1 MSIGRAPRAA
11 FEFVAKAARST
22 IRPDRASCL
31 VGEDG
36 FEANAYDAY
45 LAGMRWAA
53 TQYAK
58 AQKAAMETRQPNQA
72 AQLHFQRKGRTFD
85 GKRESALA
93 MMDTLS
99 KALGEDFWVFES
111 YEKNG
116 KRVYADETGAEHA
129 APNGFYDQNGVH
141 IDLNAGNDG
150 RGVMLYTLGHELTHY
165 IRQNSPEKFKAFAD
179 LIMESF
185 GNRGV
190 SADAL
195 IQEQIAKAARNGRN
209 IGYETAYEEMIADS
223 METILA
229 DGKAL
234 ERLGQIQQKEPSL
247 GQTIRQW
254 AKDTAEKIRAV
265 VNAYKGE
272 KADSLEGRITAQLEQ
287 VLPEL
292 EALYAEGLADASG
305 TGRAETREG
314 AKKAAPEGGVKYQAR
329 SNGSLDEAEIEAIQ
343 KIGRRS
349 LNSFTS
355 ADIRATE
362 ALARRYYQEMGE
374 KSPFFRAWFGDWR
387 ANDNDT
393 AVQIATQQ
401 ADARGSVLNADTGW
415 NVQISGKVFNETKNH
430 TASYNV
436 AAQQY
441 LPYINDIVSKAVL
454 LDSFGVDSK
463 KAKSSNSL
471 LMHSLYA
478 VADIGN
484 GPEVLKLFVE
494 EMNNPNSSDTNKRA
508 YQLQNIEKYRATE
521 KSSQKTASSISSAAG
536 TIHTVADLF
545 AYVKSQ
551 DSHFAP
557 NPPSKVVNADGTPKV
572 VYHGT
577 NAEFTV
583 FHSSN
588 GTYWFSESMDYAEAM
603 AEERGG
609 NEIMEAFLDIKE
621 PYYAKLSP
629 GKFSDPNSE
638 AQIIREARAGGY
650 DGVVIEADTTNE
662 LLKDTFYVVFSPNQI
677 KSATQNIGTF
687 DKGNPDTR
695 FSLRG
700 VNQDGIEVY
709 ETSEETKELSWK
721 ERKKQYIDLMRN
733 EYRGRTAKFER
744 NGHVYYAEF
753 DRQHISKPIY
763 GERGSDSLGHDALIN
778 TGADGEIFN
787 LVEHSQYDY
796 SKPDT
801 KAHKDTDYFD
811 YFVKTV
817 QIDGIVFDVI
827 ADVKK
832 QYGQPGG
839 YTYTLKL
846 NENKAIKASLVK
858 EGQNASL
865 NGPGDTL
872 IAKANVAQRTQN
884 VNRNLSRELE
894 GSLHSDRD
902 AGSAGPY
909 AYDSLVSKPDMAVTR
924 LSGDVPGNRADVI
937 YQAKQNAAKIGRF
950 NSKDGSVS
958 VYVKDMDSDVIIG
971 RDGLKHSIDRRLDV
985 NAPVILKA
993 GEILSNSIRINEM
1006 TPKLDNASNS
1016 YVLIGAAENGDGEIY
1031 VVRSVVNRFKNEL
1044 VSMDVLYA
1052 INAKKEPAALL
1063 PLSTEKSALGTGSTI
1078 SISEL
1083 LDYVNDY
1090 FPDILPEE
1098 VLKHY
1103 GHESRPE
1110 GKLGE
1115 SVLYSDRD
1123 PEAVKRNQILERQ
1136 NEDLKDTVQYLK
1148 ELVRLQGKVTDGTV
1162 YSRNSVEWAGK
1173 QMMKEANA
1181 KGDIRELTE
1190 ILEKTYRA
1198 MGEGSEDM
1206 TQLIDQAAGWL
1217 ADHRK
1222 TEKPR
1227 LDSYAEGILK
1237 EMKGRSQEGKGI
1249 DEVPRK
1255 IGYAAQ
1261 CGLTGIE

>member
-1 MSIGRAPRAA
+1 M
-11 FEFVAKAARST
+11 
-22 IRPDRASCL
+22 
-31 VGEDG
+31 
-36 FEANAYDAY
+36 
-45 LAGMRWAA
+45 
-53 TQYAK
+53 
-58 AQKAAMETRQPNQA
+58 
-72 AQLHFQRKGRTFD
+72 
-85 GKRESALA
+85 
-93 MMDTLS
+93 
-99 KALGEDFWVFES
+99 
-111 YEKNG
+111 
-116 KRVYADETGAEHA
+116 
-129 APNGFYDQNGVH
+129 
-141 IDLNAGNDG
+141 
-150 RGVMLYTLGHELTHY
+150 
-165 IRQNSPEKFKAFAD
+165 
-179 LIMESF
+179 
-185 GNRGV
+185 
-190 SADAL
+190 
-195 IQEQIAKAARNGRN
+195 
-209 IGYETAYEEMIADS
+209 
-223 METILA
+223 
-229 DGKAL
+229 
-234 ERLGQIQQKEPSL
+234 
-247 GQTIRQW
+247 
-254 AKDTAEKIRAV
+254 
-265 VNAYKGE
+265 YKGE
-272 KADSLEGRITAQLEQ
+272 RADSLEGRITAQLEQ

-292 EALYAEGLADASG
+292 EELYAEGLADASG
-305 TGRAETREG
+305 TGRPEIREG

-362 ALARRYYQEMGE
+362 ALAGRYYQEMGE

-415 NVQISGKVFNETKNH
+415 TVQSSGKVFNETKNH

-508 YQLQNIEKYRATE
+508 YQLQNIEKYRAAE

-638 AQIIREARAGGY
+638 AQIIREAKAGGY

-687 DKGNPDTR
+687 DKGNPDIR
-695 FSLRG
+695 FSLRD
-700 VNQDGIEVY
+700 VEIE
-709 ETSEETKELSWK
+709 
-721 ERKKQYIDLMRN
+721 RQYIDFNNKLARD
-733 EYRGRTAKFER
+733 AKEKET
-744 NGHVYYAEF
+744 VASL
-753 DRQHISKPIY
+753 I
-763 GERGSDSLGHDALIN
+763 ERGKVTVIPEGSIAENLLAINWNDGKEARKAIRNVLKPFLGVTVEFTYNGENATAYLTKSGSNHTLAGANTLKKGAALSAYYSLVQNAEYSYSGHPDHSAVSLN
-778 TGADGEIFN
+778 TDW
-787 LVEHSQYDY
+787 
-796 SKPDT
+796 
-801 KAHKDTDYFD
+801 D
-811 YFVKTV
+811 YFV
-817 QIDGIVFDVI
+817 
-827 ADVKK
+827 
-832 QYGQPGG
+832 
-839 YTYTLKL
+839 
-846 NENKAIKASLVK
+846 S
-858 EGQNASL
+858 
-865 NGPGDTL
+865 
-872 IAKANVAQRTQN
+872 VAE
-884 VNRNLSRELE
+884 V
-894 GSLHSDRD
+894 
-902 AGSAGPY
+902 
-909 AYDSLVSKPDMAVTR
+909 
-924 LSGDVPGNRADVI
+924 
-937 YQAKQNAAKIGRF
+937 
-950 NSKDGSVS
+950 DGSTVPL
-958 VYVKDMDSDVIIG
+958 VFAI
-971 RDGLKHSIDRRLDV
+971 
-985 NAPVILKA
+985 
-993 GEILSNSIRINEM
+993 
-1006 TPKLDNASNS
+1006 
-1016 YVLIGAAENGDGEIY
+1016 
-1031 VVRSVVNRFKNEL
+1031 RSVDFETRSQIYSIATKRN
-1044 VSMDVLYA
+1044 
-1052 INAKKEPAALL
+1052 P
-1063 PLSTEKSALGTGSTI
+1063 GSTHDRVNQKTDGALPNYG
-1078 SISEL
+1078 EL
-1083 LDYVNDY
+1083 
-1090 FPDILPEE
+1090 PDSKAMVSHAE
-1098 VLKHY
+1098 
-1103 GHESRPE
+1103 
-1110 GKLGE
+1110 E
-1115 SVLYSDRD
+1115 SVNTKLSDRD

-1237 EMKGRSQEGKGI
+1237 EMKGRSPGGKG
-1249 DEVPRK
+1249 RR
-1255 IGYAAQ
+1255 
-1261 CGLTGIE
+1261 

>member
-1 MSIGRAPRAA
+1 M
-11 FEFVAKAARST
+11 
-22 IRPDRASCL
+22 
-31 VGEDG
+31 
-36 FEANAYDAY
+36 
-45 LAGMRWAA
+45 
-53 TQYAK
+53 
-58 AQKAAMETRQPNQA
+58 
-72 AQLHFQRKGRTFD
+72 
-85 GKRESALA
+85 
-93 MMDTLS
+93 
-99 KALGEDFWVFES
+99 
-111 YEKNG
+111 
-116 KRVYADETGAEHA
+116 
-129 APNGFYDQNGVH
+129 
-141 IDLNAGNDG
+141 
-150 RGVMLYTLGHELTHY
+150 
-165 IRQNSPEKFKAFAD
+165 
-179 LIMESF
+179 
-185 GNRGV
+185 
-190 SADAL
+190 
-195 IQEQIAKAARNGRN
+195 
-209 IGYETAYEEMIADS
+209 
-223 METILA
+223 
-229 DGKAL
+229 
-234 ERLGQIQQKEPSL
+234 
-247 GQTIRQW
+247 
-254 AKDTAEKIRAV
+254 
-265 VNAYKGE
+265 YKGE

-292 EALYAEGLADASG
+292 EELYAEGLADASG

-436 AAQQY
+436 AAQKY

-508 YQLQNIEKYRATE
+508 YQLQNIEKYRAAE

-609 NEIMEAFLDIKE
+609 NEMMEAFLDIKE

-638 AQIIREARAGGY
+638 AQIIREAKAGGY

-687 DKGNPDTR
+687 DKGNPDIR

-700 VNQDGIEVY
+700 VNQEGIEVY
-709 ETSEETKELSWK
+709 ETS
-721 ERKKQYIDLMRN
+721 
-733 EYRGRTAKFER
+733 
-744 NGHVYYAEF
+744 AE
-753 DRQHISKPIY
+753 
-763 GERGSDSLGHDALIN
+763 
-778 TGADGEIFN
+778 
-787 LVEHSQYDY
+787 
-796 SKPDT
+796 
-801 KAHKDTDYFD
+801 
-811 YFVKTV
+811 
-817 QIDGIVFDVI
+817 
-827 ADVKK
+827 
-832 QYGQPGG
+832 
-839 YTYTLKL
+839 
-846 NENKAIKASLVK
+846 
-858 EGQNASL
+858 
-865 NGPGDTL
+865 
-872 IAKANVAQRTQN
+872 
-884 VNRNLSRELE
+884 
-894 GSLHSDRD
+894 
-902 AGSAGPY
+902 PY

-937 YQAKQNAAKIGRF
+937 YQAKQNAARIGRF
-950 NSKDGSVS
+950 NPKDGSVS
-958 VYVKDMDSDVIIG
+958 VHVKDIDTDVILG
-971 RDGLKHSIDRRLDV
+971 TAGLKHSLDRRFDV
-985 NAPVILKA
+985 NAPVTVMAGSIL
-993 GEILSNSIRINEM
+993 ENSVRVNEM
-1006 TPKLDNASNS
+1006 TAQHPNANQS
-1016 YVLIGAAENGDGEIY
+1016 YVLIGAAQGSNGQLY
-1031 VVRSVVNRFKNEL
+1031 VVRSVVNQFSNE
-1044 VSMDVLYA
+1044 VTSMDVLYA
-1052 INAKKEPAALL
+1052 YNAKTEPTLGIKEGTGRETIPNGPRRNAA
-1063 PLSTEKSALGTGSTI
+1063 TITGSTI

-1173 QMMKEANA
+1173 QMMKEAKA

-1237 EMKGRSQEGKGI
+1237 EMKGRSPGGKGH
-1249 DEVPRK
+1249 R
-1255 IGYAAQ
+1255 
-1261 CGLTGIE
+1261 

>member
-1 MSIGRAPRAA
+1 M
-11 FEFVAKAARST
+11 
-22 IRPDRASCL
+22 
-31 VGEDG
+31 
-36 FEANAYDAY
+36 
-45 LAGMRWAA
+45 
-53 TQYAK
+53 
-58 AQKAAMETRQPNQA
+58 
-72 AQLHFQRKGRTFD
+72 
-85 GKRESALA
+85 
-93 MMDTLS
+93 
-99 KALGEDFWVFES
+99 
-111 YEKNG
+111 
-116 KRVYADETGAEHA
+116 
-129 APNGFYDQNGVH
+129 
-141 IDLNAGNDG
+141 
-150 RGVMLYTLGHELTHY
+150 
-165 IRQNSPEKFKAFAD
+165 
-179 LIMESF
+179 
-185 GNRGV
+185 
-190 SADAL
+190 
-195 IQEQIAKAARNGRN
+195 
-209 IGYETAYEEMIADS
+209 
-223 METILA
+223 
-229 DGKAL
+229 
-234 ERLGQIQQKEPSL
+234 
-247 GQTIRQW
+247 
-254 AKDTAEKIRAV
+254 
-265 VNAYKGE
+265 YKGE

-292 EALYAEGLADASG
+292 EELYAEGLADASG

-415 NVQISGKVFNETKNH
+415 NVQISGKVFNETRSHN
-430 TASYNV
+430 ALNNV
-436 AAQQY
+436 AARQY

-508 YQLQNIEKYRATE
+508 YQLQNIEKA
-521 KSSQKTASSISSAAG
+521 SAASVRVQG
-536 TIHTVADLF
+536 KAPSSVTNTADTIRTVADLF
-545 AYVKSQ
+545 AYVKRK
-551 DSHFAP
+551 DSNFSP
-557 NPPSKVVNADGTPKV
+557 NPSSKVVNADGTPKA

-638 AQIIREARAGGY
+638 AQIIREARAGGH

-687 DKGNPDTR
+687 DKGNPDIR

-700 VNQDGIEVY
+700 VNQEGIEVY
-709 ETSEETKELSWK
+709 ET
-721 ERKKQYIDLMRN
+721 
-733 EYRGRTAKFER
+733 
-744 NGHVYYAEF
+744 
-753 DRQHISKPIY
+753 
-763 GERGSDSLGHDALIN
+763 
-778 TGADGEIFN
+778 
-787 LVEHSQYDY
+787 
-796 SKPDT
+796 
-801 KAHKDTDYFD
+801 
-811 YFVKTV
+811 
-817 QIDGIVFDVI
+817 
-827 ADVKK
+827 
-832 QYGQPGG
+832 
-839 YTYTLKL
+839 
-846 NENKAIKASLVK
+846 
-858 EGQNASL
+858 
-865 NGPGDTL
+865 
-872 IAKANVAQRTQN
+872 
-884 VNRNLSRELE
+884 
-894 GSLHSDRD
+894 
-902 AGSAGPY
+902 SAGPY

-937 YQAKQNAAKIGRF
+937 YQAKQNAARIGRF

-958 VYVKDMDSDVIIG
+958 VHVKDIDTDVILG
-971 RDGLKHSIDRRLDV
+971 TAGLKHSLDRRFDV
-985 NAPVILKA
+985 NAPVTVMAGSIL
-993 GEILSNSIRINEM
+993 ENSVRVNEM
-1006 TPKLDNASNS
+1006 TAQHPNANQS
-1016 YVLIGAAENGDGEIY
+1016 YVLIGAAQGSNGQLY
-1031 VVRSVVNRFKNEL
+1031 VVRSVVNQFSNE
-1044 VSMDVLYA
+1044 VTSMDVLYA
-1052 INAKKEPAALL
+1052 YNAKTEPTLGIKEGTGRETIPNGPRRNAA
-1063 PLSTEKSALGTGSTI
+1063 TITGSTI

-1173 QMMKEANA
+1173 QMMKEAKA

-1206 TQLIDQAAGWL
+1206 AQLIDQAAGWL

-1237 EMKGRSQEGKGI
+1237 EMKGRSPGGKGH
-1249 DEVPRK
+1249 R
-1255 IGYAAQ
+1255 
-1261 CGLTGIE
+1261 

>member
-1 MSIGRAPRAA
+1 M
-11 FEFVAKAARST
+11 
-22 IRPDRASCL
+22 
-31 VGEDG
+31 
-36 FEANAYDAY
+36 
-45 LAGMRWAA
+45 
-53 TQYAK
+53 
-58 AQKAAMETRQPNQA
+58 
-72 AQLHFQRKGRTFD
+72 
-85 GKRESALA
+85 
-93 MMDTLS
+93 
-99 KALGEDFWVFES
+99 
-111 YEKNG
+111 
-116 KRVYADETGAEHA
+116 
-129 APNGFYDQNGVH
+129 
-141 IDLNAGNDG
+141 
-150 RGVMLYTLGHELTHY
+150 
-165 IRQNSPEKFKAFAD
+165 
-179 LIMESF
+179 
-185 GNRGV
+185 
-190 SADAL
+190 
-195 IQEQIAKAARNGRN
+195 
-209 IGYETAYEEMIADS
+209 
-223 METILA
+223 
-229 DGKAL
+229 
-234 ERLGQIQQKEPSL
+234 
-247 GQTIRQW
+247 
-254 AKDTAEKIRAV
+254 
-265 VNAYKGE
+265 YKGE

-292 EALYAEGLADASG
+292 EELYAEGLADASG
-305 TGRAETREG
+305 TGRPEIREG

-415 NVQISGKVFNETKNH
+415 NVQISGKVFNETRSHN
-430 TASYNV
+430 ALNNV
-436 AAQQY
+436 AARQY
-441 LPYINDIVSKAVL
+441 LPYINDIVNKAVL

-508 YQLQNIEKYRATE
+508 YQLQNIEKA
-521 KSSQKTASSISSAAG
+521 SAASVRVQG
-536 TIHTVADLF
+536 KAPSSVTNTADTIRTVADLF
-545 AYVKSQ
+545 AYVKRK
-551 DSHFAP
+551 DSNFSP
-557 NPPSKVVNADGTPKV
+557 NPSSKVVNADGTPKA

-638 AQIIREARAGGY
+638 AQIIREARAGGH

-687 DKGNPDTR
+687 DKGNPDIR

-700 VNQDGIEVY
+700 VNQEGIEVY
-709 ETSEETKELSWK
+709 ET
-721 ERKKQYIDLMRN
+721 
-733 EYRGRTAKFER
+733 
-744 NGHVYYAEF
+744 
-753 DRQHISKPIY
+753 
-763 GERGSDSLGHDALIN
+763 
-778 TGADGEIFN
+778 
-787 LVEHSQYDY
+787 
-796 SKPDT
+796 
-801 KAHKDTDYFD
+801 
-811 YFVKTV
+811 
-817 QIDGIVFDVI
+817 
-827 ADVKK
+827 
-832 QYGQPGG
+832 
-839 YTYTLKL
+839 
-846 NENKAIKASLVK
+846 
-858 EGQNASL
+858 
-865 NGPGDTL
+865 
-872 IAKANVAQRTQN
+872 
-884 VNRNLSRELE
+884 
-894 GSLHSDRD
+894 
-902 AGSAGPY
+902 SAGPY

-937 YQAKQNAAKIGRF
+937 YQAKQNAARIGRF

-958 VYVKDMDSDVIIG
+958 VHVKDIDTDVILG
-971 RDGLKHSIDRRLDV
+971 TAGLKHSLDRRFDV
-985 NAPVILKA
+985 NAPVTVMAGSIL
-993 GEILSNSIRINEM
+993 ENSVRVNEM
-1006 TPKLDNASNS
+1006 TAQHPNANQS
-1016 YVLIGAAENGDGEIY
+1016 YVLIGAAQGSNGQLY
-1031 VVRSVVNRFKNEL
+1031 VVRSVVNQFSNE
-1044 VSMDVLYA
+1044 VTSMDVLYA
-1052 INAKKEPAALL
+1052 YNAKTEPTLGIKEGTGRETIPNGPRRNAA
-1063 PLSTEKSALGTGSTI
+1063 TITGSTI

-1237 EMKGRSQEGKGI
+1237 EMKGRSPGGKGH
-1249 DEVPRK
+1249 R
-1255 IGYAAQ
+1255 
-1261 CGLTGIE
+1261 

>member
-1 MSIGRAPRAA
+1 M
-11 FEFVAKAARST
+11 
-22 IRPDRASCL
+22 
-31 VGEDG
+31 
-36 FEANAYDAY
+36 
-45 LAGMRWAA
+45 
-53 TQYAK
+53 
-58 AQKAAMETRQPNQA
+58 
-72 AQLHFQRKGRTFD
+72 
-85 GKRESALA
+85 
-93 MMDTLS
+93 
-99 KALGEDFWVFES
+99 
-111 YEKNG
+111 
-116 KRVYADETGAEHA
+116 
-129 APNGFYDQNGVH
+129 
-141 IDLNAGNDG
+141 
-150 RGVMLYTLGHELTHY
+150 
-165 IRQNSPEKFKAFAD
+165 
-179 LIMESF
+179 
-185 GNRGV
+185 
-190 SADAL
+190 
-195 IQEQIAKAARNGRN
+195 
-209 IGYETAYEEMIADS
+209 
-223 METILA
+223 
-229 DGKAL
+229 
-234 ERLGQIQQKEPSL
+234 
-247 GQTIRQW
+247 
-254 AKDTAEKIRAV
+254 
-265 VNAYKGE
+265 YKGE

-292 EALYAEGLADASG
+292 EELYAEGLADASG
-305 TGRAETREG
+305 TGRAEIREG

-415 NVQISGKVFNETKNH
+415 NVQISGKVFNETRSHN
-430 TASYNV
+430 ALNNV
-436 AAQQY
+436 AARQY

-508 YQLQNIEKYRATE
+508 YQLQNIEKA
-521 KSSQKTASSISSAAG
+521 SAASVRVQG
-536 TIHTVADLF
+536 KAPSSVTNTADTIRTVADLF
-545 AYVKSQ
+545 AYVKRK
-551 DSHFAP
+551 DSNFSP
-557 NPPSKVVNADGTPKV
+557 NPSSKVVNADGTPKV

-577 NAEFTV
+577 GVEFTIFDRTKGKKRV
-583 FHSSN
+583 HLNALGDGNYFTATKQGAARYGDN
-588 GTYWFSESMDYAEAM
+588 VVEAY
-603 AEERGG
+603 
-609 NEIMEAFLDIKE
+609 LDIKN
-621 PYYAKLSP
+621 PYIKQSGFNTVADQIA
-629 GKFSDPNSE
+629 SDFGIDRDSFKGSDVSRILKE
-638 AQIIREARAGGY
+638 RGY
-650 DGVVIEADTTNE
+650 DGVILYDADGNVVIANAFD
-662 LLKDTFYVVFSPNQI
+662 SNQI

-687 DKGNPDTR
+687 DKGNPDIR

-832 QYGQPGG
+832 QYGQSGG

-846 NENKAIKASLVK
+846 NENKAIKASPVK

-865 NGPGDTL
+865 NGPGNTL

-909 AYDSLVSKPDMAVTR
+909 AYDSLVRKPDMAVTR

-950 NSKDGSVS
+950 NPKDGSVS
-958 VYVKDMDSDVIIG
+958 VHVKDIDTDVILG
-971 RDGLKHSIDRRLDV
+971 TAGLKHSLDRRFDV
-985 NAPVILKA
+985 NAPVTVMAGSIL
-993 GEILSNSIRINEM
+993 ENSVRVNEM
-1006 TPKLDNASNS
+1006 TAQHPNANQS
-1016 YVLIGAAENGDGEIY
+1016 YVLIGAAQGSNGQLY
-1031 VVRSVVNRFKNEL
+1031 VVRSVVNQFSNE
-1044 VSMDVLYA
+1044 VTSMDVLYA
-1052 INAKKEPAALL
+1052 YNAKTEPTLGIKEGTGRETIPNGPQRNAA
-1063 PLSTEKSALGTGSTI
+1063 TITGSTI

-1206 TQLIDQAAGWL
+1206 TRLIDQAAGWL

-1222 TEKPR
+1222 AETPK

-1237 EMKGRSQEGKGI
+1237 EMKGRAQEGKGI
-1249 DEVPRK
+1249 AEVPRK

-1261 CGLTGIE
+1261 CDLTGIE

>member
-1 MSIGRAPRAA
+1 M
-11 FEFVAKAARST
+11 
-22 IRPDRASCL
+22 
-31 VGEDG
+31 
-36 FEANAYDAY
+36 
-45 LAGMRWAA
+45 
-53 TQYAK
+53 
-58 AQKAAMETRQPNQA
+58 
-72 AQLHFQRKGRTFD
+72 
-85 GKRESALA
+85 
-93 MMDTLS
+93 
-99 KALGEDFWVFES
+99 
-111 YEKNG
+111 
-116 KRVYADETGAEHA
+116 
-129 APNGFYDQNGVH
+129 
-141 IDLNAGNDG
+141 
-150 RGVMLYTLGHELTHY
+150 
-165 IRQNSPEKFKAFAD
+165 
-179 LIMESF
+179 
-185 GNRGV
+185 
-190 SADAL
+190 
-195 IQEQIAKAARNGRN
+195 
-209 IGYETAYEEMIADS
+209 
-223 METILA
+223 
-229 DGKAL
+229 
-234 ERLGQIQQKEPSL
+234 
-247 GQTIRQW
+247 
-254 AKDTAEKIRAV
+254 
-265 VNAYKGE
+265 YKGE

-292 EALYAEGLADASG
+292 EELYAEGLADASG
-305 TGRAETREG
+305 TGRPEIREG

-401 ADARGSVLNADTGW
+401 ADARGNVLNADTGW

-441 LPYINDIVSKAVL
+441 LPYINDIVIKSVL

-508 YQLQNIEKYRATE
+508 YQLQNIEKYRAAE

-638 AQIIREARAGGY
+638 AQIIREAKAGGY

-662 LLKDTFYVVFSPNQI
+662 LLEDTFYVVFSPNQI

-687 DKGNPDTR
+687 DKGNPDIR

-902 AGSAGPY
+902 AGSAGSY

-950 NSKDGSVS
+950 NPKDGSVS
-958 VYVKDMDSDVIIG
+958 VHVKEIDTDVILG
-971 RDGLKHSIDRRLDV
+971 TAGLKHSLDRRFDV
-985 NAPVILKA
+985 NAPVTVMAGSIL
-993 GEILSNSIRINEM
+993 ENSVRVNEM
-1006 TPKLDNASNS
+1006 TAQHPNANQS
-1016 YVLIGAAENGDGEIY
+1016 YVLIGAAQGSNGQLY
-1031 VVRSVVNRFKNEL
+1031 VVRSVVNQFSNE
-1044 VSMDVLYA
+1044 VTSMDVLYA
-1052 INAKKEPAALL
+1052 YNAKTEPTLGIKEGTGRETIPNGPQRNAA
-1063 PLSTEKSALGTGSTI
+1063 TITGSTI

-1115 SVLYSDRD
+1115 SVLYSGGSKAESDSRKAERR
-1123 PEAVKRNQILERQ
+1123 PEGHGAIPE
-1136 NEDLKDTVQYLK
+1136 
-1148 ELVRLQGKVTDGTV
+1148 G
-1162 YSRNSVEWAGK
+1162 AGK
-1173 QMMKEANA
+1173 APG
-1181 KGDIRELTE
+1181 KGDGRHGIQPEQRGMGRE
-1190 ILEKTYRA
+1190 A
-1198 MGEGSEDM
+1198 DDEGSERQGGHPGADGDPGKDLPGYGRGQRGYDPAHRPGRRM
-1206 TQLIDQAAGWL
+1206 AGRSPE
-1217 ADHRK
+1217 DRK
-1222 TEKPR
+1222 TE
-1227 LDSYAEGILK
+1227 A
-1237 EMKGRSQEGKGI
+1237 
-1249 DEVPRK
+1249 
-1255 IGYAAQ
+1255 
-1261 CGLTGIE
+1261 

>member
-1 MSIGRAPRAA
+1 MPKAWQMLPEPAGQKPGRAQKKPPR
-11 FEFVAKAARST
+11 
-22 IRPDRASCL
+22 RA
-31 VGEDG
+31 
-36 FEANAYDAY
+36 
-45 LAGMRWAA
+45 
-53 TQYAK
+53 
-58 AQKAAMETRQPNQA
+58 
-72 AQLHFQRKGRTFD
+72 
-85 GKRESALA
+85 
-93 MMDTLS
+93 
-99 KALGEDFWVFES
+99 
-111 YEKNG
+111 
-116 KRVYADETGAEHA
+116 
-129 APNGFYDQNGVH
+129 
-141 IDLNAGNDG
+141 
-150 RGVMLYTLGHELTHY
+150 
-165 IRQNSPEKFKAFAD
+165 
-179 LIMESF
+179 
-185 GNRGV
+185 
-190 SADAL
+190 
-195 IQEQIAKAARNGRN
+195 
-209 IGYETAYEEMIADS
+209 
-223 METILA
+223 
-229 DGKAL
+229 
-234 ERLGQIQQKEPSL
+234 
-247 GQTIRQW
+247 
-254 AKDTAEKIRAV
+254 
-265 VNAYKGE
+265 
-272 KADSLEGRITAQLEQ
+272 
-287 VLPEL
+287 
-292 EALYAEGLADASG
+292 
-305 TGRAETREG
+305 
-314 AKKAAPEGGVKYQAR
+314 VKYQAR
-329 SNGSLDEAEIEAIQ
+329 SNGSLDEAEIEIIQ

-415 NVQISGKVFNETKNH
+415 NVQISGKVFNETRSHN
-430 TASYNV
+430 ALNNV
-436 AAQQY
+436 AARQY

-508 YQLQNIEKYRATE
+508 YQLQNIEKA
-521 KSSQKTASSISSAAG
+521 SAASVRVQG
-536 TIHTVADLF
+536 KAPSSVTNTADTIRTVADLF
-545 AYVKSQ
+545 AYVKRK
-551 DSHFAP
+551 DSNFSP
-557 NPPSKVVNADGTPKV
+557 NPSSKVVNADGTPKA

-638 AQIIREARAGGY
+638 AQIIREAKAGGY

-687 DKGNPDTR
+687 DKGNPDIR

-700 VNQDGIEVY
+700 VNQEGVEVY
-709 ETSEETKELSWK
+709 ETS
-721 ERKKQYIDLMRN
+721 
-733 EYRGRTAKFER
+733 
-744 NGHVYYAEF
+744 AE
-753 DRQHISKPIY
+753 
-763 GERGSDSLGHDALIN
+763 
-778 TGADGEIFN
+778 
-787 LVEHSQYDY
+787 
-796 SKPDT
+796 
-801 KAHKDTDYFD
+801 
-811 YFVKTV
+811 
-817 QIDGIVFDVI
+817 
-827 ADVKK
+827 
-832 QYGQPGG
+832 
-839 YTYTLKL
+839 
-846 NENKAIKASLVK
+846 
-858 EGQNASL
+858 
-865 NGPGDTL
+865 
-872 IAKANVAQRTQN
+872 
-884 VNRNLSRELE
+884 
-894 GSLHSDRD
+894 
-902 AGSAGPY
+902 PY

-1016 YVLIGAAENGDGEIY
+1016 YVLIGAAENGDGELY

-1173 QMMKEANA
+1173 QMMKEAKA

-1237 EMKGRSQEGKGI
+1237 EMKGRSPGGKGH
-1249 DEVPRK
+1249 R
-1255 IGYAAQ
+1255 
-1261 CGLTGIE
+1261 